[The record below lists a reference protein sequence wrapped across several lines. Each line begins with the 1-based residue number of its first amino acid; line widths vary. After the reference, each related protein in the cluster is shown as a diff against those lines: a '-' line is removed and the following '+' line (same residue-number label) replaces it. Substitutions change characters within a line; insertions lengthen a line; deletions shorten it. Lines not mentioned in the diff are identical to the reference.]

1 MIVAVMSDL
10 HSANK
15 AHSLKKEKKSY
26 IHMFLSPILHVIPDL
41 TLGILKMLIPM
52 CFWDVLQPAVYQFVF
67 AWYDLQ
73 PVCLHSKCFLFI
85 NITIL

>member
-26 IHMFLSPILHVIPDL
+26 IHMFFSPILHVIPDL

-52 CFWDVLQPAVYQFVF
+52 CFWDVLQPAVYQFVLCVIWL
-67 AWYDLQ
+67 AASLSAQ
-73 PVCLHSKCFLFI
+73 
-85 NITIL
+85 